1 MIKLITYTLLTAT
14 TFQIFNAVNEFHD
27 TFPQPLEIKEKE
39 DYKITETKQALTLLG
54 KDLKFAEPIV
64 ISARAGGI
72 DPVFWACNIFCE
84 SEFKI
89 TAKSPKGYKGLAQT
103 PKAVMKT
110 GFEVADLTYG
120 ACVYK
125 EKLTVAKGN
134 KRLAMALYKG
144 GNNPQAIKDANKVFV
159 LHEKISKKIKELN
172 EQTKG

>member
-14 TFQIFNAVNEFHD
+14 TFQIFTAVNEFHS
-27 TFPQPLEIKEKE
+27 TFPQPLELKEKE
-39 DYKITETKQALTLLG
+39 DYKLTETKQALTLLG

-64 ISARAGGI
+64 ISARAGNI

-134 KRLAMALYKG
+134 PRLALALYKG
-144 GNNPQAIKDANKVFV
+144 GNNPKAKADAEKVYK
-159 LHEKISKKIKELN
+159 LYNKIKE
-172 EQTKG
+172 QMKG